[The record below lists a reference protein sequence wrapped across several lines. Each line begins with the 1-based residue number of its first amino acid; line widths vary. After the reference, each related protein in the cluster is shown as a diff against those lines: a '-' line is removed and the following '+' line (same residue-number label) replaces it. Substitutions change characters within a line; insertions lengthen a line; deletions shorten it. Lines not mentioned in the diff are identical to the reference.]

1 MATGK
6 TYSFK
11 SLVGVLTNSVFG
23 VTIPLTGGNIGVG
36 SITVRMSTTRTTH
49 DVAADGTVM
58 PSYIAGANGEVD
70 VTVQETSA
78 IHSKLLSLYNLCIL
92 AADND
97 DVSGWAAT
105 SIAFTFLIDGTSH
118 TLSGVSFDKIP
129 DKPYEANGQKMT
141 WKLLAADIVNQ

>member
-1 MATGK
+1 MGQGR

-11 SLVGVLTNSVFG
+11 SLTGVLTNPVFG

-36 SITVRMSTTRTTH
+36 SITITMTTTRTTH

-58 PSYIAGANGEVD
+58 PSYIAGNNGD
-70 VTVQETSA
+70 VNIVVQETSA
-78 IHSKLLSLYNLCIL
+78 IHQDLLNLYNLCVL

-105 SIAFTFLIDGTSH
+105 AISFTFLIDGSIH
-118 TLSGVSFDKIP
+118 TLTGVSFEKVP
-129 DKPYEANGQKMT
+129 DKPYEAQGQKMT
-141 WKLLAADIVNQ
+141 WKLMAANVINQ